1 MDFVLGLPRT
11 RKGRD
16 IVFVVVD
23 RFSKM
28 AHFIPCHKT
37 DDATHFADLFFEKL
51 FVCMVRQKQ
60 LFLIVMP
67 NFLAT
72 FEEFYGQNLKLR
84 FYFLPFII
92 PKLMVKLKLL
102 TEPCLPC

>member
-1 MDFVLGLPRT
+1 
-11 RKGRD
+11 
-16 IVFVVVD
+16 
-23 RFSKM
+23 
-28 AHFIPCHKT
+28 
-37 DDATHFADLFFEKL
+37 
-51 FVCMVRQKQ
+51 